1 MCNPPPCI
9 SNYCTFAINKR
20 SLGHSIHYVLSL
32 FKSFQYL
39 ILSIHYPFYMAQ
51 IPQHYRLENGA
62 YFPNYPYAPG
72 RPYFDPEGLTVL
84 INNNI
89 YHPVEIPLEIFENL
103 TEADKLNIEFFTLD
117 VYIKEERRAAK
128 AELERL
134 EALDLKENII
144 TLAHSI
150 SKVYH
155 KRKLKRLEAE
165 AAEKKQKTDDSTSE
179 DS

>member
-1 MCNPPPCI
+1 M
-9 SNYCTFAINKR
+9 
-20 SLGHSIHYVLSL
+20 
-32 FKSFQYL
+32 
-39 ILSIHYPFYMAQ
+39 
-51 IPQHYRLENGA
+51 
-62 YFPNYPYAPG
+62 
-72 RPYFDPEGLTVL
+72 
-84 INNNI
+84 
-89 YHPVEIPLEIFENL
+89 EIFENL

-134 EALDLKENII
+134 EALELKENII

-155 KRKLKRLEAE
+155 KRKLKHLEAE